1 MRKSIGLVAGL
12 AAVIALAACTNTK
25 ATGFGA
31 RSGPNEFAVTRAAPL
46 TVPPDFS
53 LRPPKP
59 GAPRPQEAS
68 PSAQALAAMFG
79 GTAQTSPGQQ
89 AIVDT
94 AGGSPDAGIR
104 SQAGSPG
111 TDVVD
116 KGAATRTILAAPAGA
131 GQGATASTPQPG
143 TAPVAPAAGQ

>member
-1 MRKSIGLVAGL
+1 MRSSIGMMAGL
-12 AAVIALAACTNTK
+12 AAAAALGACANTK
-25 ATGFGA
+25 ATGFGS

-46 TVPPDFS
+46 TMPPDFA

-59 GAPRPQEAS
+59 GAPRPQEVS

-79 GTAQTSPGQQ
+79 GTAPTSPGQQ
-89 AIVDT
+89 AIVDS
-94 AGGSPDAGIR
+94 AGGAPDAGVR

-111 TDVVD
+111 TEVVD

-131 GQGATASTPQPG
+131 GQGATASTPQAG
-143 TAPVAPAAGQ
+143 AAAVTPAAGQ